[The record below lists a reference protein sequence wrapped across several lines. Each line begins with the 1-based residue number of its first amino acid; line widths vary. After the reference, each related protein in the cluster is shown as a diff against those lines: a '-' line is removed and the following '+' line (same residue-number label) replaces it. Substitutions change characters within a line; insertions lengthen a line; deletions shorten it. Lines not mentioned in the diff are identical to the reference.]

1 MREVGRS
8 SPSFLYLILI
18 RVTREPHSQRM
29 LCLGILN
36 PKPYGFK
43 KFEIHR
49 TVDIPE
55 YLSEGCMIINNVLA
69 GIGLSFG
76 YEGLRAISNG
86 LATYVLNGQ
95 TLDDWVAGRGL

>member
-1 MREVGRS
+1 
-8 SPSFLYLILI
+8 
-18 RVTREPHSQRM
+18 M

-43 KFEIHR
+43 NFEIHR

>member
-1 MREVGRS
+1 
-8 SPSFLYLILI
+8 
-18 RVTREPHSQRM
+18 M
-29 LCLGILN
+29 LCLGIFTA
-36 PKPYGFK
+36 KPYGFK
-43 KFEIHR
+43 EIEIHR
-49 TVDIPE
+49 TVHIPNN
-55 YLSEGCMIINNVLA
+55 LSEVCMIINNVLA